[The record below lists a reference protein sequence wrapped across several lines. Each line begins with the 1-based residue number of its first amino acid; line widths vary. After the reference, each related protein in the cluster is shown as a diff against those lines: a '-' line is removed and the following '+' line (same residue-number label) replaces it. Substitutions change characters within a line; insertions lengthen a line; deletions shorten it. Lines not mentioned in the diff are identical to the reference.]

1 MQKMNKKWL
10 AIQNAVFVVF
20 LLKRHSLHI
29 QVKMFTV
36 LQLQAFHIIKHPVY
50 WFNVVSE
57 LNHFKNWHHEQI
69 SKIEII
75 FYCITQMILKK
86 MYFVFIEFFHTTKTF
101 DRTLLNWNTIG
112 PGMGTMTENKI
123 INIVPWQNHSHALT
137 EAAIIIM
144 SLHSW
149 CGTSGLIRCR
159 LETNN
164 SIWDK

>member
-75 FYCITQMILKK
+75 FYCITRMILKK

-123 INIVPWQNHSHALT
+123 INIVPWQRTILT
-137 EAAIIIM
+137 HWLRLPSSCPSTAGVEPQV
-144 SLHSW
+144 SLDVDWKH
-149 CGTSGLIRCR
+149 
-159 LETNN
+159 N